1 MGIFSGVDMEQ
12 RFVPLLLV
20 VVLAFL
26 VPVLISR
33 FRRIPVVV
41 GEIMAGII
49 VGPSVLGWVNGHEP
63 TLELLAEIGFAFLM
77 FLSGLEIDF
86 SILFAAS
93 KRGRENGPSPLLL
106 AGLSFVLTLILA
118 LAIGFGLTSAGYVRD
133 PWMMTLILS
142 TTSLGIVV
150 PVLKENRMSS
160 GRFGQT
166 ILLAALLADFLT
178 MFLIT
183 VYVAARSTGLSLD
196 ILLIVLLFVPVVLF
210 YQLGVRWLR
219 IPAVRRILEELSD
232 ATAQI
237 KVRGAFAIMVGFV
250 VLAQVIGAELILGAF
265 LGGVLA
271 SLLSGSGEEN
281 LRYKLDAIGFGFFV
295 PLFFIFVGIQFDM
308 NAFVKESSAWLL
320 LPVLLVGS
328 FGIKLL
334 SSLIFRLSFSWR
346 DTFSSGLLL
355 SARLSLIIAAS
366 SIGLRLGAIS
376 ESTNAA
382 VILIAALTATIAP
395 LSFNSLQAGRK
406 EEQQRRLTL
415 IYGSN
420 DLAFQVAREL
430 QAHGGEICFVESEK
444 DSAAKINEQGFEI
457 EYNFGNLTGCIDS
470 MPPSQIDAFLALGV
484 NDASNLEACRAA
496 RARGIEHVIT
506 FVIEPLYLSEFKK
519 LGVQTLTP
527 SIHRSSLLALMAR
540 NPALFEL
547 MTSTTDDRDLR
558 ELILMNPDL
567 HGKRLSEV
575 RFPGD
580 LLVLAI
586 RRNDEVI
593 VPHGTT
599 RLAMG
604 DHLTILGDLDV
615 IQTAEEWAS
624 GW

>member
-1 MGIFSGVDMEQ
+1 MEQ
-12 RFVPLLLV
+12 NFIPLLLV

-41 GEIMAGII
+41 GEILAGII
-49 VGPSVLGWVNGHEP
+49 IGPSVLGLVNGHEP
-63 TLELLAEIGFAFLM
+63 TLDLLAELGFAFLM

-93 KRGRENGPSPLLL
+93 KQRQGNGIGPIWL
-106 AGLSFVLTLILA
+106 AGLSFALTLILS
-118 LAIGFGLTSAGYVRD
+118 LAIGFGLTLAGYVRD

-150 PVLKENRMSS
+150 PVLRENRMSS
-160 GRFGQT
+160 SRFGQT

-183 VYVAARSTGLSLD
+183 VYVAIRSTGLSLE

-210 YQLGVRWLR
+210 YQLGLRWLR
-219 IPAVRRILEELSD
+219 IPAVRRILDELSD

-250 VLAQVIGAELILGAF
+250 VMAEMIGAELILGAF

-271 SLLSGSGEEN
+271 SLLSGTGEEK
-281 LRYKLDAIGFGFFV
+281 LRHKLDAIGFGFFV
-295 PLFFIFVGIQFDM
+295 PLFFVFVGIQFDLH
-308 NAFVKESSAWLL
+308 AFIKEPNAWLL
-320 LPVLLVGS
+320 LPFLLIGA

-334 SSLIFRLSFSWR
+334 SSLVFRLSFSWR
-346 DTFSSGLLL
+346 ETLSSGMLL

-382 VILIAALTATIAP
+382 IILIAALTATIAP
-395 LSFNSLQAGRK
+395 LTFNSLQAGEE
-406 EEQQRRLTL
+406 EEQPRHVTL

-420 DLAFQVAREL
+420 DLAFQVARDL
-430 QAHGGEICFVESEK
+430 LAHGQEICFLETKS
-444 DSAAKINEQGFEI
+444 DAATKINEQGFELA
-457 EYNFGNLTGCIDS
+457 FGAGNLTGCIDS
-470 MPPSQIDAFLALGV
+470 LPPSQIEAFLALGV
-484 NDASNLEACRAA
+484 NDADNLEACRAA

-506 FVIEPLYLSEFKK
+506 FVIEPLLLAEYKT

-527 SIHRSSLLALMAR
+527 SLHRSAVLALMAR

-567 HGKRLSEV
+567 HGKRVSEV
-575 RFPGD
+575 RFPGE

-599 RLAMG
+599 RLALG

-624 GW
+624 GWS

>member
-1 MGIFSGVDMEQ
+1 MEQ
-12 RFVPLLLV
+12 SFVPLLLV

-41 GEIMAGII
+41 GEILAGVII
-49 VGPSVLGWVNGHEP
+49 GPSVLGLVNGHEP
-63 TLELLAEIGFAFLM
+63 TLDLLAEIGFAFLM

-93 KRGRENGPSPLLL
+93 KQKKEKGPSPLLL
-106 AGLSFVLTLILA
+106 AGLSFALTLILS
-118 LAIGFGLTSAGYVRD
+118 LAIGFGLTSAGFVRD

-150 PVLKENRMSS
+150 PVLKESRMSS
-160 GRFGQT
+160 SRFGQT

-183 VYVAARSTGLSLD
+183 VYVAARSTGLSLE
-196 ILLIVLLFVPVVLF
+196 ILLIFLLFVPVVLF

-219 IPAVRRILEELSD
+219 IPAVRRILDELSD

-250 VLAQVIGAELILGAF
+250 VMAEMIGAELILGAF

-271 SLLSGSGEEN
+271 SLLSGTGEEK
-281 LRYKLDAIGFGFFV
+281 LRHKLDAIGFGFFV
-295 PLFFIFVGIQFDM
+295 PLFFIFVGIQFDL
-308 NAFVKESSAWLL
+308 NAFIKEPNAWLL
-320 LPVLLVGS
+320 LPVLLVGA

-334 SSLIFRLSFSWR
+334 SSFVFRFSFSWR
-346 DTFSSGLLL
+346 QTLSSGLLL
-355 SARLSLIIAAS
+355 SSRLSLIIAAS
-366 SIGLRLGAIS
+366 AIGLRLGAIS

-382 VILIAALTATIAP
+382 IILIAALTAIIAP
-395 LSFNSLQAGRK
+395 LSFNILQAGAD
-406 EEQQRRLTL
+406 EEQHKRMTL
-415 IYGSN
+415 IYGNN
-420 DLAFQVAREL
+420 DLAFQVARDL
-430 QAHGGEICFVESEK
+430 QSHGEEVCFVETEE
-444 DSAAKINEQGFEI
+444 DAADQITEQGFEL
-457 EYNFGNLTGCIDS
+457 EYDTGNMTGCIDS
-470 MPPSQIDAFLALGV
+470 LPPSQIEAFLALSLK
-484 NDASNLEACRAA
+484 DASNLEACRAA

-506 FVIEPLYLSEFKK
+506 FVVEPLLLSEFKK

-527 SIHRSSLLALMAR
+527 SIHRSSVLALMAR

-558 ELILMNPDL
+558 EMILMNPDL
-567 HGKRLSEV
+567 HSKRLSEV

-599 RLAMG
+599 RLALG

-615 IQTAEEWAS
+615 IQVAEEWAS

>member
-1 MGIFSGVDMEQ
+1 MEQ
-12 RFVPLLLV
+12 SFVPLLLV
-20 VVLAFL
+20 VGLAFL

-41 GEIMAGII
+41 GEILAGVII
-49 VGPSVLGWVNGHEP
+49 GPSVLGLVSGHEP
-63 TLELLAEIGFAFLM
+63 TLDLLAEIGFAFLM

-93 KRGRENGPSPLLL
+93 KSKRQDGPSSLFL
-106 AGLSFVLTLILA
+106 AGISFILTLGLA
-118 LAIGFGLTSAGYVRD
+118 VAIGFGLFSAGYVRD

-150 PVLKENRMSS
+150 PVLKESRMSS

-183 VYVAARSTGLSLD
+183 VYVAMRSTGLTLD
-196 ILLIVLLFVPVVLF
+196 ILLIALLFVPVVLF

-219 IPAVRRILEELSD
+219 IPAVRRIFDELSD

-250 VLAQVIGAELILGAF
+250 VLAELLGAELILGAF

-271 SLLSGSGEEN
+271 SLLSGRGEEK
-281 LRYKLDAIGFGFFV
+281 LRHKLDAIGFGFFV
-295 PLFFIFVGIQFDM
+295 PLFFIFVGIQFDL
-308 NAFVKESSAWLL
+308 NAFLKEPSAWVL
-320 LPVLLVGS
+320 LPILLVS
-328 FGIKLL
+328 AFSIKII
-334 SSLIFRLSFSWR
+334 SSLIFRLRFSWR
-346 DTFSSGLLL
+346 ETFASGMLL

-366 SIGLRLGAIS
+366 AIGLSLGSVS

-382 VILIAALTATIAP
+382 IILVAALTATVAP
-395 LSFNSLQAGRK
+395 LLFNTLQAGT
-406 EEQQRRLTL
+406 EDDQHRRITL

-420 DLAFQVAREL
+420 DLAFQVARDL
-430 QAHGGEICFVESEK
+430 QGHGEEVCFVETEE
-444 DSAAKINEQGFEI
+444 DAAGQIRKQGFEL
-457 EYNFGNLTGCIDS
+457 EFRTDNLTGCIDS
-470 MPPSQIDAFLALGV
+470 LPSTQIEAFLALSLKDV
-484 NDASNLEACRAA
+484 NNLEACRAA

-506 FVIEPLYLSEFKK
+506 FVVEPLLLPEFNR
-519 LGVQTLTP
+519 LNVQTLTP
-527 SIHRSSLLALMAR
+527 SIHRSSVLALMAR
-540 NPALFEL
+540 NPAMFEL

-558 ELILMNPDL
+558 EMVLENPEL
-567 HGKRLSEV
+567 NGKRVNEIS
-575 RFPGD
+575 FPVD
-580 LLVLAI
+580 LRILAI

-599 RLAMG
+599 RLAVG
-604 DHLTILGDLDV
+604 DHITVLGDLDV
-615 IQTAEEWAS
+615 LQKAEDWAS

>member
-1 MGIFSGVDMEQ
+1 MEQ
-12 RFVPLLLV
+12 SFIPLLLV
-20 VVLAFL
+20 VFLAFL
-26 VPVLISR
+26 VPVTLAR
-33 FRRIPVVV
+33 FRRVPVVV
-41 GEIMAGII
+41 GEILAGIL
-49 VGPSVLGWVNGHEP
+49 VGPSVLGWVNGHESA
-63 TLELLAEIGFAFLM
+63 LELLSELGFAFLM

-93 KRGRENGPSPLLL
+93 EGKQKNGPRPLTL
-106 AGLSFVLTLILA
+106 AALSFVLTLVLA
-118 LAIGFGLTSAGYVRD
+118 LPIGFGLTATGFVRD

-160 GRFGQT
+160 SRFGQT

-183 VYVAARSTGLSLD
+183 VYVAIRSTGLSLQ

-219 IPAVRRILEELSD
+219 IPGVRGIFEELSE

-250 VLAQVIGAELILGAF
+250 VMAQIIGAELILGAF
-265 LGGVLA
+265 LGGVLT
-271 SLLSGSGEEN
+271 SLLSGTGEEN
-281 LRYKLDAIGFGFFV
+281 LRYKLDAIGFGFFI
-295 PLFFIFVGIQFDM
+295 PLFFIFVGIQFDLH
-308 NAFVKESSAWLL
+308 AFVQEPSAWLL
-320 LPVLLVGS
+320 LPILLVGA

-334 SSLIFRLSFSWR
+334 SALVFKLSFSWR
-346 DTFSSGLLL
+346 ETISSGFLL

-366 SIGLRLGAIS
+366 AIGLRLEAIS

-382 VILIAALTATIAP
+382 IILIAALTATVAP
-395 LSFNSLQAGRK
+395 LVFNSLRAEREGQL
-406 EEQQRRLTL
+406 QRTML

-420 DLAFQVAREL
+420 ELAFNVARDL
-430 QAHGGEICFVESEK
+430 QAHGEKVCFVETE
-444 DSAAKINEQGFEI
+444 DGATAKINEQGFELQYNRDNIGDCLDALPPAEI
-457 EYNFGNLTGCIDS
+457 E
-470 MPPSQIDAFLALGV
+470 AFLALGGDDEK
-484 NDASNLEACRAA
+484 NLQASRAA
-496 RARGIEHVIT
+496 RARGIEHVLS
-506 FVIEPLYLSEFKK
+506 FVSDPLSTPEFRKID
-519 LGVQTLTP
+519 VQALTP
-527 SIHRSSLLALMAR
+527 SLYRSSLLAMMAR

-547 MTSTTDDRDLR
+547 MTSTTDERDLR

-567 HGKRLSEV
+567 HGKRLSEI

-599 RLAMG
+599 RLALG
-604 DHLTILGDLDV
+604 DHLTVLGDLDV
-615 IQTAEEWAS
+615 IQQAEDWTD

>member
-1 MGIFSGVDMEQ
+1 MEQ

-118 LAIGFGLTSAGYVRD
+118 LAISFGLTSAGYVRD

-308 NAFVKESSAWLL
+308 NAFVKEPSAWLL

-382 VILIAALTATIAP
+382 IILIAALTATIAP

-470 MPPSQIDAFLALGV
+470 MPPNQIDAFLALGV

>member
-1 MGIFSGVDMEQ
+1 MEQ
-12 RFVPLLLV
+12 SFVPLLLV

-26 VPVLISR
+26 VPVLLSR

-41 GEIMAGII
+41 GEILAGII
-49 VGPSVLGWVNGHEP
+49 IGPSVLGLVHGDDP

-93 KRGRENGPSPLLL
+93 KGNRKNGSNPLLL

-118 LAIGFGLTSAGYVRD
+118 LVLGFGLTSAGYVRD

-150 PVLKENRMSS
+150 PVLKESRMAS

-219 IPAVRRILEELSD
+219 IPAVRRVLEELSD

-295 PLFFIFVGIQFDM
+295 PLFFVFVGIQFDM
-308 NAFVKESSAWLL
+308 NAFIREPNAWLL
-320 LPVLLVGS
+320 LPVLLIGS
-328 FGIKLL
+328 FAIKLL
-334 SSLIFRLSFSWR
+334 SSLVFRLSFSWR
-346 DTFSSGLLL
+346 ETLSSGLIL

-382 VILIAALTATIAP
+382 IILIAALTATIAP
-395 LSFNSLQAGRK
+395 LAFNSLHAGQD
-406 EEQQRRLTL
+406 EEQHRRLTL

-420 DLAFQVAREL
+420 DLAFQVARDL
-430 QAHGGEICFVESEK
+430 QAHGDEICFVETDKESASQIEK
-444 DSAAKINEQGFEI
+444 QGFDI
-457 EYNFGNLTGCIDS
+457 EYSIGNLTGCIDS
-470 MPPSQIDAFLALGV
+470 MPQNQIDAFLALGLK
-484 NDASNLEACRAA
+484 DTDNLQACQAA

-506 FVIEPLYLSEFKK
+506 FVIEPLLLSEFKK

-527 SIHRSSLLALMAR
+527 SIHRSSVLALMAR
-540 NPALFEL
+540 NPAIFEL

-558 ELILMNPDL
+558 EMILMNPDL
-567 HGKRLSEV
+567 HGKHLNEV
-575 RFPGD
+575 RFPGN

-615 IQTAEEWAS
+615 IQAAEEWAS

>member
-1 MGIFSGVDMEQ
+1 MEQ
-12 RFVPLLLV
+12 RFLPLLLV

-26 VPVLISR
+26 VPVLLSR

-49 VGPSVLGWVNGHEP
+49 IGPSVLGLVNGHEP
-63 TLELLAEIGFAFLM
+63 TLDLLAEIGFAFLM

-93 KRGRENGPSPLLL
+93 KGKRKNGPSSLLL
-106 AGLSFVLTLILA
+106 AGLSFILTLVLA
-118 LAIGFGLTSAGYVRD
+118 LAIGFGLSSAGYVRD

-150 PVLKENRMSS
+150 PVLKERRMSS

-183 VYVAARSTGLSLD
+183 VYVAVRSTGLTLE
-196 ILLIVLLFVPVVLF
+196 ILLIVLLFVPVVLL

-219 IPAVRRILEELSD
+219 IPAVRRIFDELSD

-250 VLAQVIGAELILGAF
+250 VLAEMLGAELILGAF

-271 SLLSGSGEEN
+271 SLLSGKGEEK
-281 LRYKLDAIGFGFFV
+281 LRHKLDAIGFGFFV
-295 PLFFIFVGIQFDM
+295 PLFFIFVGIQFDL
-308 NAFVKESSAWLL
+308 NAFLEEPSAWLL
-320 LPVLLVGS
+320 LPILLVS
-328 FGIKLL
+328 AFSIKLI
-334 SSLIFRLSFSWR
+334 SSLIFRLRFSWR
-346 DTFSSGLLL
+346 ETLASGMLL

-366 SIGLRLGAIS
+366 AIGLSLGAIS

-382 VILIAALTATIAP
+382 IILVAALTATVAP
-395 LSFNSLQAGRK
+395 LSFNSLQATV
-406 EEQQRRLTL
+406 EEQRKRITL
-415 IYGSN
+415 IYGNN
-420 DLAFQVAREL
+420 DLAFQVARDL
-430 QAHGGEICFVESEK
+430 QAHGEEICFVETEV
-444 DSAAKINEQGFEI
+444 DSAAKINEQGFDL
-457 EYNFGNLTGCIDS
+457 EYGAENLTGCIDS
-470 MPPSQIDAFLALGV
+470 LPPTQIEAFLALGLKDI
-484 NDASNLEACRAA
+484 NNLEACRSA

-506 FVIEPLYLSEFKK
+506 LVVDPLLLPEFKK

-558 ELILMNPDL
+558 EMILMNPDL
-567 HGKRLSEV
+567 HGKRVSEV

-586 RRNDEVI
+586 RRNDEVL

-615 IQTAEEWAS
+615 IQEAEEWAS

>member
-1 MGIFSGVDMEQ
+1 MEQ
-12 RFVPLLLV
+12 RFLPLMLV

-26 VPVLISR
+26 VPVLLSR
-33 FRRIPVVV
+33 FRRVPVVV
-41 GEIMAGII
+41 GEILAGII
-49 VGPSVLGWVNGHEP
+49 IGPSVLGLVTGHEP
-63 TLELLAEIGFAFLM
+63 TLEFLAEIGFAFLM

-93 KRGRENGPSPLLL
+93 RRVGKNGPSSLLL
-106 AGLSFVLTLILA
+106 AGLSFMLTLVLA
-118 LAIGFGLTSAGYVRD
+118 LAIGFGLSSVGYVRD

-150 PVLKENRMSS
+150 PVLKESRLSS

-183 VYVAARSTGLSLD
+183 VYVAVRSTGLTLE
-196 ILLIVLLFVPVVLF
+196 ILLIVLLFVPVVLL

-219 IPAVRRILEELSD
+219 IPAVRRVFDELSD

-250 VLAQVIGAELILGAF
+250 VLAELLGAELILGAF

-271 SLLSGSGEEN
+271 SLLSGKGEEK
-281 LRYKLDAIGFGFFV
+281 LRHKLDAIGFGFFV
-295 PLFFIFVGIQFDM
+295 PLFFIFVGIQFDLS
-308 NAFVKESSAWLL
+308 AFLAEQNVWLL
-320 LPVLLVGS
+320 LPILLVGAFS
-328 FGIKLL
+328 IKII
-334 SSLIFRLSFSWR
+334 SSLVFRFAFSWR
-346 DTFSSGLLL
+346 ETLASGLLL

-366 SIGLRLGAIS
+366 AIGMSLGAIS

-382 VILIAALTATIAP
+382 IILVAALTATVAP
-395 LSFNSLQAGRK
+395 LAFNSLQAGA
-406 EEQQRRLTL
+406 EEQHKHITL
-415 IYGSN
+415 IYGNN
-420 DLAFQVAREL
+420 DLAFQVARDL
-430 QAHGGEICFVESEK
+430 KAHGEDICFVEAEVEP
-444 DSAAKINEQGFEI
+444 ATAINKQGFDL
-457 EYNFGNLTGCIDS
+457 EYSVGNLTGCIDS
-470 MPPSQIDAFLALGV
+470 FPPVQIEAFLALDIKDY
-484 NDASNLEACRAA
+484 NNLEACRVA

-506 FVIEPLYLSEFKK
+506 LVVEPLLLSDFKK

-527 SIHRSSLLALMAR
+527 TIHRSSVLALMAR

-547 MTSTTDDRDLR
+547 MTSTTDGRDLR

-567 HGKRLSEV
+567 NGKRLSEV
-575 RFPGD
+575 RFPGE
-580 LLVLAI
+580 LRVLAI

-599 RLAMG
+599 RLALG

-615 IQTAEEWAS
+615 IQEVENLAS

>member
-1 MGIFSGVDMEQ
+1 MEQ
-12 RFVPLLLV
+12 SFIPLLLV

-26 VPVLISR
+26 VPVLIAR

-41 GEIMAGII
+41 GEILAGII
-49 VGPSVLGWVNGHEP
+49 VGPSVLGLVHGEEP
-63 TLELLAEIGFAFLM
+63 ILELLAEIGFAFLM

-93 KRGRENGPSPLLL
+93 KRKKSNGPSSLLL
-106 AGLSFVLTLILA
+106 AGLSFVLTLILS
-118 LAIGFGLTSAGYVRD
+118 LAIGFGLTSAGFVRD

-150 PVLKENRMSS
+150 PVLKERRMSS
-160 GRFGQT
+160 GRFGQS

-183 VYVAARSTGLSLD
+183 VYVAARSTGLSLE
-196 ILLIVLLFVPVVLF
+196 ILLIFLLFVPVVLL

-250 VLAQVIGAELILGAF
+250 VMAEMIGAELILGAF

-271 SLLSGSGEEN
+271 SLLSGSGEEK
-281 LRYKLDAIGFGFFV
+281 LRHKLDAIGFGFFV
-295 PLFFIFVGIQFDM
+295 PLFFVFVGIQFDLS
-308 NAFVKESSAWLL
+308 AFIEEPNAWLL
-320 LPVLLVGS
+320 LPILLFGA

-334 SSLIFRLSFSWR
+334 SSLVFRLTFTWR
-346 DTFSSGLLL
+346 ETLASGMLL

-366 SIGLRLGAIS
+366 SIGLGMGVIS
-376 ESTNAA
+376 EATNAA
-382 VILIAALTATIAP
+382 IILIAALTAMIAP
-395 LSFNSLQAGRK
+395 LSFNSLISDGEDQH
-406 EEQQRRLTL
+406 RRVTL

-420 DLAFQVAREL
+420 DLAFQVARDL
-430 QAHGGEICFVESEK
+430 QAHGEEICFIETDEAAAEK
-444 DSAAKINEQGFEI
+444 IDEQGFEL
-457 EYNFGNLTGCIDS
+457 EYSLSNLRGCIDS
-470 MPPSQIDAFLALGV
+470 MPANQIEAFLALDV
-484 NDASNLEACRAA
+484 KDTKNLEACRAA
-496 RARGIEHVIT
+496 RARGIEHIIT
-506 FVIEPLYLSEFKK
+506 FVMEPLLLPEFKN

-527 SIHRSSLLALMAR
+527 SIHRSSVLALMAR
-540 NPALFEL
+540 NPAIFEL

-558 ELILMNPDL
+558 EMIVMNPDL
-567 HGKRLSEV
+567 HGKRLNEV
-575 RFPGD
+575 RFPGE

-599 RLAMG
+599 RLSMG
-604 DHLTILGDLDV
+604 DHLTLLGDLDAM
-615 IQTAEEWAS
+615 QTAEEWAS

>member
-1 MGIFSGVDMEQ
+1 MEQ
-12 RFVPLLLV
+12 SFIPLLLV
-20 VVLAFL
+20 VLLAFL
-26 VPVLISR
+26 VPVLLAR
-33 FRRIPVVV
+33 FRRVPVVV
-41 GEIMAGII
+41 GEILSGII
-49 VGPSVLGWVNGHEP
+49 VGPSVLGLVNGHEP
-63 TLELLAEIGFAFLM
+63 ALELLAEIGFAFLM

-93 KRGRENGPSPLLL
+93 DEERENGPRPLTL
-106 AGLSFVLTLILA
+106 AGLSFVLTLVLA
-118 LAIGFGLTSAGYVRD
+118 LPVGFGLSAAGFVRD

-160 GRFGQT
+160 SRFGQT

-178 MFLIT
+178 MFLVT
-183 VYVAARSTGLSLD
+183 VYVAIRSTGLSFE

-219 IPAVRRILEELSD
+219 IPAVRRILDELSD

-250 VLAQVIGAELILGAF
+250 VMAQIIGAELILGAF

-271 SLLSGSGEEN
+271 SLLSGAGEEN

-295 PLFFIFVGIQFDM
+295 PLFFIFVGIQFDLS
-308 NAFVKESSAWLL
+308 AFVGEPSAWLL
-320 LPVLLVGS
+320 LPILLAGA

-334 SSLIFRLSFSWR
+334 SALVFRLSFSWR
-346 DTFSSGLLL
+346 ETISSGFLL

-366 SIGLRLGAIS
+366 AIGLRLEAIS

-382 VILIAALTATIAP
+382 IILVAALTATVAP
-395 LSFNSLQAGRK
+395 LVFNSMRGENEGKLKR
-406 EEQQRRLTL
+406 TML

-420 DLAFQVAREL
+420 ELAFNVAREL
-430 QAHGGEICFVESEK
+430 QAHGEKVCFVET
-444 DSAAKINEQGFEI
+444 DASASAKINEQGFEL
-457 EYNFGNLTGCIDS
+457 EYGEGNLTGCFDAL
-470 MPPSQIDAFLALGV
+470 PPGQVEAFLALGHEDEK
-484 NDASNLEACRAA
+484 NLQASRTA
-496 RARGIEHVIT
+496 RARGVEHVLT
-506 FVIEPLYLSEFKK
+506 FVSNPMLMQEFRKMN
-519 LGVQTLTP
+519 VQTLTP
-527 SIHRSSLLALMAR
+527 SLYRSSLLAMMAR
-540 NPALFEL
+540 NPALFDL
-547 MTSTTDDRDLR
+547 LTSTTDDRDLR

-567 HGKRLSEV
+567 HGKRLNEI

-586 RRNDEVI
+586 RRNDEVT

-599 RLAMG
+599 RLALG
-604 DHLTILGDLDV
+604 DHLTVLGDLDV
-615 IQTAEEWAS
+615 IQKAEDWTS

>member
-1 MGIFSGVDMEQ
+1 MEQ

-41 GEIMAGII
+41 GEILAGII

-118 LAIGFGLTSAGYVRD
+118 LAISFGLTSAGYVRD

-308 NAFVKESSAWLL
+308 NAFVKEPSAWLL

-382 VILIAALTATIAP
+382 IILIAALTATIAP

-470 MPPSQIDAFLALGV
+470 MPPNQIDAFLALGV

>member
-1 MGIFSGVDMEQ
+1 M
-12 RFVPLLLV
+12 
-20 VVLAFL
+20 
-26 VPVLISR
+26 
-33 FRRIPVVV
+33 
-41 GEIMAGII
+41 
-49 VGPSVLGWVNGHEP
+49 
-63 TLELLAEIGFAFLM
+63 LAEIGFAFLM

-93 KRGRENGPSPLLL
+93 KGKRKDGPSALLL
-106 AGLSFVLTLILA
+106 ASLSFALTLGLA
-118 LAIGFGLTSAGYVRD
+118 LGVGFGLFSAGYVRD

-150 PVLKENRMSS
+150 PVLKESRMSS

-183 VYVAARSTGLSLD
+183 VYVAVRSTGLTLE
-196 ILLIVLLFVPVVLF
+196 ILLIALLFVPVVLL
-210 YQLGVRWLR
+210 YQLGARWLR
-219 IPAVRRILEELSD
+219 VPAVRRIFEELSD

-250 VLAQVIGAELILGAF
+250 VLAELLGAELILGAF

-271 SLLSGSGEEN
+271 SLLSGTGEEK
-281 LRYKLDAIGFGFFV
+281 LRHKLDAIGFGFFV
-295 PLFFIFVGIQFDM
+295 PLFFIFVGIQFDL
-308 NAFVKESSAWLL
+308 NAFLKEPSAWVL
-320 LPVLLVGS
+320 LPILLVS
-328 FGIKLL
+328 AFSIKLI
-334 SSLIFRLSFSWR
+334 SSLVFRLRFSWR
-346 DTFSSGLLL
+346 ETFASGMLL

-366 SIGLRLGAIS
+366 AIGLSSGSVS

-382 VILIAALTATIAP
+382 IILVAALTATVAP
-395 LSFNSLQAGRK
+395 LTFNSLQMPVAEGRK
-406 EEQQRRLTL
+406 QISL
-415 IYGSN
+415 IYGNN
-420 DLAFQVAREL
+420 DLAFQVARDL
-430 QAHGGEICFVESEK
+430 QAHGEDVCFVETEGA
-444 DSAAKINEQGFEI
+444 SAAEITDQGFNLEHGA
-457 EYNFGNLTGCIDS
+457 ENLTGCIDS
-470 MPPSQIDAFLALGV
+470 FPPTQIEAFLALGLK
-484 NDASNLEACRAA
+484 DSSNLDACRAA

-506 FVIEPLYLSEFKK
+506 LVVDPLLLPEFKK

-547 MTSTTDDRDLR
+547 LTSTTDDRDLR
-558 ELILMNPDL
+558 EMILMNPEL
-567 HGKRLSEV
+567 NGKRVDEV

-599 RLAMG
+599 RLAIG

-615 IQTAEEWAS
+615 IEEAEKWAS

>member
-1 MGIFSGVDMEQ
+1 MEYD
-12 RFVPLLLV
+12 FVPLLLV

-41 GEIMAGII
+41 GEILAGII
-49 VGPSVLGWVNGHEP
+49 VGPSILGLVHGDEP
-63 TLELLAEIGFAFLM
+63 TLELLSEIGFAFLM

-93 KRGRENGPSPLLL
+93 RGKQSNGPSALIL
-106 AGLSFVLTLILA
+106 AGLSFALTLILS
-118 LAIGFGLTSAGYVRD
+118 LGMGFGLAAAGYVRD

-150 PVLKENRMSS
+150 PVLKESRMSS
-160 GRFGQT
+160 GRFGQA

-183 VYVAARSTGLSLD
+183 VYVAARSTGLSLE
-196 ILLIVLLFVPVVLF
+196 ILLIFLLFIPVVLF

-219 IPAVRRILEELSD
+219 IPAVRRILDELSD

-250 VLAQVIGAELILGAF
+250 VMAEMIGAELILGAF

-271 SLLSGSGEEN
+271 SLLSGTGEEK
-281 LRYKLDAIGFGFFV
+281 LRHKLDAIGFGFFI
-295 PLFFIFVGIQFDM
+295 PLFFVVVGVQFDLK
-308 NAFVKESSAWLL
+308 AFIGEPSAWILI
-320 LPVLLVGS
+320 PILLVGA
-328 FGIKLL
+328 FAIKLL
-334 SSLIFRLSFSWR
+334 STLVFRLSFSWR
-346 DTFSSGLLL
+346 ETLSSGLLL

-366 SIGLRLGAIS
+366 SIGLRIGAIS
-376 ESTNAA
+376 ESTNAGI
-382 VILIAALTATIAP
+382 ILIAALTATIAP
-395 LSFNSLQAGRK
+395 LSFNALTAEGEDQPRH
-406 EEQQRRLTL
+406 LTL

-420 DLAFQVAREL
+420 DLAFQVARDL
-430 QAHGGEICFVESEK
+430 QAHGDEICFVETDDE
-444 DSAAKINEQGFEI
+444 AAEQISEQGFEL
-457 EYNFGNLTGCIDS
+457 EYSISNLTGCIDS
-470 MPPSQIDAFLALGV
+470 LPPNQIDAFLALDV
-484 NDASNLEACRAA
+484 NDKMNLAACQVA
-496 RARGIEHVIT
+496 RARGMEHVIT
-506 FVIEPLYLSEFKK
+506 FVVEPIFLPEFKK

-527 SIHRSSLLALMAR
+527 SVYRSSLLALMAR
-540 NPALFEL
+540 NPAIFEL
-547 MTSTTDDRDLR
+547 MTSTADDRDLR
-558 ELILMNPDL
+558 ELILLNPNL
-567 HGKRLSEV
+567 HGKRLNEV

-599 RLAMG
+599 RLAVG

-615 IQTAEEWAS
+615 IQTAEDWAGS
-624 GW
+624 

>member
-1 MGIFSGVDMEQ
+1 MESS
-12 RFVPLLLV
+12 FIPLLLV

-26 VPVLISR
+26 VPVLIAR

-41 GEIMAGII
+41 GEILAGII
-49 VGPSVLGWVNGHEP
+49 IGPSFLGLVHGDEP

-93 KRGRENGPSPLLL
+93 KRNRTNGPSPLLL
-106 AGLSFVLTLILA
+106 AGLSFVLTLILS
-118 LAIGFGLTSAGYVRD
+118 LTIGFGLTLAGYVRD

-150 PVLKENRMSS
+150 PVLKESRLSS

-166 ILLAALLADFLT
+166 ILLAALLSDFLT
-178 MFLIT
+178 MFLVT
-183 VYVAARSTGLSLD
+183 VYVAIRSTGMSLE
-196 ILLIVLLFVPVVLF
+196 ILLIILLFIPVVLF

-219 IPAVRRILEELSD
+219 VPAVKRILDELSD

-271 SLLSGSGEEN
+271 SLLSGAGEEK
-281 LRYKLDAIGFGFFV
+281 LRHKLDAIGFGFFV
-295 PLFFIFVGIQFDM
+295 PLFFVFVGIQFDL
-308 NAFVKESSAWLL
+308 NAFIREPSAWLL
-320 LPVLLVGS
+320 LPFLLIGA

-334 SSLIFRLSFSWR
+334 SSLVFRLSFTWR
-346 DTFSSGLLL
+346 ETLASGLLL

-376 ESTNAA
+376 ESTNASI
-382 VILIAALTATIAP
+382 ILIAALTATIAP
-395 LSFNSLQAGRK
+395 LSFNTLLAGG
-406 EEQQRRLTL
+406 EAEQNKRITL

-420 DLAFQVAREL
+420 DLAFQVARDLKE
-430 QAHGGEICFVESEK
+430 HGEQVCFVETETE
-444 DSAAKINEQGFEI
+444 AADQIEQQGFEV
-457 EYNFGNLTGCIDS
+457 EVNPGNLTGCIDAL
-470 MPPSQIDAFLALGV
+470 PPTQIEAFLALGV
-484 NDASNLEACRAA
+484 NDANNLEACRTA

-506 FVIEPLYLSEFKK
+506 YVVEPILLAEFKK

-527 SIHRSSLLALMAR
+527 SIHRGSMLALMAR
-540 NPALFEL
+540 NPAIFEL
-547 MTSTTDDRDLR
+547 LTSTTDERDLR
-558 ELILMNPDL
+558 EMVLMNPDL
-567 HGKRLSEV
+567 HGKRLNEV

-615 IQTAEEWAS
+615 IQAAEDWTS

>member
-1 MGIFSGVDMEQ
+1 MEPS
-12 RFVPLLLV
+12 FVPLLLV

-33 FRRIPVVV
+33 FRRVPVVV
-41 GEIMAGII
+41 GEILAGII
-49 VGPSVLGWVNGHEP
+49 VGPSVLGLVHGEEP
-63 TLELLAEIGFAFLM
+63 TLGLLSEIGFAFLM

-93 KRGRENGPSPLLL
+93 QRKQANGPSALVL
-106 AGLSFVLTLILA
+106 AGLSFVLTLILS
-118 LAIGFGLTSAGYVRD
+118 LGMGFGLSTAGFVRD

-160 GRFGQT
+160 GRFGQA

-183 VYVAARSTGLSLD
+183 VYVAVRSSGMSLE

-219 IPAVRRILEELSD
+219 IPAVRRILDELSD

-250 VLAQVIGAELILGAF
+250 VMAEMIGAELILGAF

-271 SLLSGSGEEN
+271 SLLSGAGEEK
-281 LRYKLDAIGFGFFV
+281 LRHKLDAIGFGFFI
-295 PLFFIFVGIQFDM
+295 PLFFIVVGVRFDL
-308 NAFVKESSAWLL
+308 NAFFEEPSAWILI
-320 LPVLLVGS
+320 PILLVGA
-328 FGIKLL
+328 FAIKLL
-334 SSLIFRLSFSWR
+334 ATLVFRLSFSWR
-346 DTFSSGLLL
+346 KTLSSGLLL

-366 SIGLRLGAIS
+366 SIGLQMGAIS

-382 VILIAALTATIAP
+382 IILIAALTATIAP
-395 LSFNSLQAGRK
+395 LSFNALNADGK
-406 EEQQRRLTL
+406 EQPRRLTL
-415 IYGSN
+415 IYGRN
-420 DLAFQVAREL
+420 DLAFQVARDL
-430 QAHGGEICFVESEK
+430 QAHGDEICFVETDDEAAEK
-444 DSAAKINEQGFEI
+444 IAEQGFEL
-457 EYNFGNLTGCIDS
+457 EYGISNLTGCIDS
-470 MPPSQIDAFLALGV
+470 LPPNQVDAFMALEV
-484 NDASNLEACRAA
+484 NDKKNLEACQAA

-506 FVIEPLYLSEFKK
+506 FVVEPIFLPEFKK

-540 NPALFEL
+540 NPAIFEL

-558 ELILMNPDL
+558 EMILMNPDL
-567 HGKRLSEV
+567 HGKRLNEV

-615 IQTAEEWAS
+615 IQTAEDWAS
-624 GW
+624 GWS

>member
-1 MGIFSGVDMEQ
+1 MEQ
-12 RFVPLLLV
+12 SFIPLLLV
-20 VVLAFL
+20 VGLAFL
-26 VPVLISR
+26 VPVLLAR

-41 GEIMAGII
+41 GEILAGII
-49 VGPSVLGWVNGHEP
+49 IGPSVLNLANGHEP

-93 KRGRENGPSPLLL
+93 KSKRENGPSALLL
-106 AGLSFVLTLILA
+106 ASLSFALTLVLA
-118 LAIGFGLTSAGYVRD
+118 LGIGFGLFSAGYVRD

-150 PVLKENRMSS
+150 PVLKESRLSS

-183 VYVAARSTGLSLD
+183 VYVAVRSTGLTLE
-196 ILLIVLLFVPVVLF
+196 ILLIFLLFVPVVLL
-210 YQLGVRWLR
+210 YQLGLRWLR
-219 IPAVRRILEELSD
+219 IPAVRRIFEELSD

-250 VLAQVIGAELILGAF
+250 VLAELLGAELILGAF

-271 SLLSGSGEEN
+271 SLLSGSGEEK
-281 LRYKLDAIGFGFFV
+281 LRHKLDAIGFGFFV
-295 PLFFIFVGIQFDM
+295 PLFFIFVGIQFDL
-308 NAFVKESSAWLL
+308 NAFLEEPNAWIL
-320 LPVLLVGS
+320 LPILLVGAFS
-328 FGIKLL
+328 IKII
-334 SSLIFRLSFSWR
+334 SSLIFRFRFSWR
-346 DTFSSGLLL
+346 ETIASGMLL

-366 SIGLRLGAIS
+366 AIGLSLGSVS

-382 VILIAALTATIAP
+382 IILVAALTATVAP
-395 LSFNSLQAGRK
+395 LTFNSLHLPVAERRK
-406 EEQQRRLTL
+406 QISL
-415 IYGSN
+415 IYGNN
-420 DLAFQVAREL
+420 DLAFQVARDL
-430 QAHGGEICFVESEK
+430 QAHGEDVCFVETED
-444 DSAAKINEQGFEI
+444 DSAAEITGQGFNLE
-457 EYNFGNLTGCIDS
+457 FGAENLTGCIDS
-470 MPPSQIDAFLALGV
+470 FPPSQIEAFLALELK
-484 NDASNLEACRAA
+484 DANNLKACRAA

-506 FVIEPLYLSEFKK
+506 LVVDPLLLPEFKR

-527 SIHRSSLLALMAR
+527 SIHRSSVLALMAR

-547 MTSTTDDRDLR
+547 LTSTTDDRDLR
-558 ELILMNPDL
+558 EMVLENPEL
-567 HGKRLSEV
+567 NGKRVNEV
-575 RFPGD
+575 SFPSD
-580 LLVLAI
+580 LRILAI

-615 IQTAEEWAS
+615 IEEAEIWAS

>member
-1 MGIFSGVDMEQ
+1 MEQ
-12 RFVPLLLV
+12 SFIPLLLV

-26 VPVLISR
+26 VPVLIAR

-41 GEIMAGII
+41 GEILAGII
-49 VGPSVLGWVNGHEP
+49 VGPSLLGLVHGDEP
-63 TLELLAEIGFAFLM
+63 ALELLAEIGFAFLM

-93 KRGRENGPSPLLL
+93 KRKRTNGPSSLLL
-106 AGLSFVLTLILA
+106 AVLSFVLTLILS
-118 LAIGFGLTSAGYVRD
+118 LAIGFGLTAAGYVRD

-150 PVLKENRMSS
+150 PVLKEGRMSS

-183 VYVAARSTGLSLD
+183 VYVAARSTGLSLE
-196 ILLIVLLFVPVVLF
+196 ILLIFLLFVPVVLL
-210 YQLGVRWLR
+210 YQLGLRWLR

-232 ATAQI
+232 ATSQI
-237 KVRGAFAIMVGFV
+237 KVRGAFAIMVSFV
-250 VLAQVIGAELILGAF
+250 VMAEVIGAELILGAF

-271 SLLSGSGEEN
+271 SLLSGAGEEK
-281 LRYKLDAIGFGFFV
+281 LRHKLDAIGFGFFV
-295 PLFFIFVGIQFDM
+295 PLFFVFVGIQFDL
-308 NAFVKESSAWLL
+308 NAFIEEPNAWLL
-320 LPVLLVGS
+320 LPLMLVGA

-334 SSLIFRLSFSWR
+334 SSLIFRLVFSWR
-346 DTFSSGLLL
+346 ETLASGMLL

-366 SIGLRLGAIS
+366 SIGLQMGAIS

-382 VILIAALTATIAP
+382 IILIAALTATIAP
-395 LSFNSLQAGRK
+395 LSFNSLHTEG
-406 EEQQRRLTL
+406 EEQHRRITL

-420 DLAFQVAREL
+420 DLAFQVARDL
-430 QAHGGEICFVESEK
+430 QAHGEEICFIETDEE
-444 DSAAKINEQGFEI
+444 AAEQINEQGFEL
-457 EYNFGNLTGCIDS
+457 EYSISNLRGCIDS
-470 MPPSQIDAFLALGV
+470 MPANQIEAFMALEV
-484 NDASNLEACRAA
+484 KDTKNLEACRAA

-506 FVIEPLYLSEFKK
+506 FVMEPLLLPEFKK

-527 SIHRSSLLALMAR
+527 SIHRSSVLALMAR
-540 NPALFEL
+540 NPAIFEL

-558 ELILMNPDL
+558 EMIVMNPDL
-567 HGKRLSEV
+567 HGKRLNEI

-599 RLAMG
+599 RLSMG

-615 IQTAEEWAS
+615 MQTAEDWAS

>member
-1 MGIFSGVDMEQ
+1 MEEQ
-12 RFVPLLLV
+12 SFIPLLLV

-41 GEIMAGII
+41 GEILAGII
-49 VGPSVLGWVNGHEP
+49 IGPSLLGLVHGDEP
-63 TLELLAEIGFAFLM
+63 ILELLAEIGFAFLM

-93 KRGRENGPSPLLL
+93 KRKQSNGPSSLML
-106 AGLSFVLTLILA
+106 AGLSFVATLILS
-118 LAIGFGLTSAGYVRD
+118 LGMGFGLTAAGYVRD

-160 GRFGQT
+160 GRFGQA

-183 VYVAARSTGLSLD
+183 VYVAARSTGLSLE
-196 ILLIVLLFVPVVLF
+196 ILLIFLLFVPVVLF

-219 IPAVRRILEELSD
+219 IPAVRRIFDELSD

-237 KVRGAFAIMVGFV
+237 KVRGAFAIMIGFV
-250 VLAQVIGAELILGAF
+250 VMAEMIGAELILGAF

-271 SLLSGSGEEN
+271 SLLSGSGEEK
-281 LRYKLDAIGFGFFV
+281 LRHKLDAIGFGFFV
-295 PLFFIFVGIQFDM
+295 PLFFVVVGIQFDL
-308 NAFVKESSAWLL
+308 NAFVKEPSAWILV
-320 LPVLLVGS
+320 PVLLIGA
-328 FGIKLL
+328 FAIKLL
-334 SSLIFRLSFSWR
+334 SSLVFRWSFSWR
-346 DTFSSGLLL
+346 ETLSSGFLL

-366 SIGLRLGAIS
+366 SIGLRMGAIS

-382 VILIAALTATIAP
+382 IILIAALTATIAP
-395 LSFNSLQAGRK
+395 LTFNSLNADG
-406 EEQQRRLTL
+406 EEKHKRVTL

-420 DLAFQVAREL
+420 DLAFQVARDL
-430 QAHGGEICFVESEK
+430 QGHGEEVCFVETDEE
-444 DSAAKINEQGFEI
+444 AAIQINDQGFEL
-457 EYNFGNLTGCIDS
+457 ENSSDYLAGCIDS
-470 MPPSQIDAFLALGV
+470 LPPSQIEAFIALDVKDAK
-484 NDASNLEACRAA
+484 NLEACRAA
-496 RARGIEHVIT
+496 RGRGIEHVIT
-506 FVIEPLYLSEFKK
+506 FVVEPLLLSEFNKI
-519 LGVQTLTP
+519 GVQTLTP
-527 SIHRSSLLALMAR
+527 SIHRGSLLALMAR
-540 NPALFEL
+540 NPAIFEL

-558 ELILMNPDL
+558 EIILMNPDL
-567 HGKRLSEV
+567 HNKRLNSV
-575 RFPGD
+575 SFPGD

-599 RLAMG
+599 RLALG

-615 IQTAEEWAS
+615 LYAAEEWAS

>member
-1 MGIFSGVDMEQ
+1 MLHSYAMDQ
-12 RFVPLLLV
+12 RFLPLMLV
-20 VVLAFL
+20 VMLAFF
-26 VPVLISR
+26 VPVLLSR

-49 VGPSVLGWVNGHEP
+49 IGPSVLGLVNGHEP
-63 TLELLAEIGFAFLM
+63 TLDLLAEIGFAFLM

-93 KRGRENGPSPLLL
+93 KSERRNGPSSLLL
-106 AGLSFVLTLILA
+106 AIISFVLTLILA
-118 LAIGFGLTSAGYVRD
+118 LGVGFGLSSAGYVRD

-150 PVLKENRMSS
+150 PVLKERRLSS

-183 VYVAARSTGLSLD
+183 VYVAVRSTGRTLE

-219 IPAVRRILEELSD
+219 IPAVRRIFDELSD

-250 VLAQVIGAELILGAF
+250 VLAEMLGAELILGAF

-271 SLLSGSGEEN
+271 SLLSGSGEEK
-281 LRYKLDAIGFGFFV
+281 LRHKLDAIGFGFFV
-295 PLFFIFVGIQFDM
+295 PLFFVFVGIQFDL
-308 NAFVKESSAWLL
+308 NAFLEEPNAWLL
-320 LPVLLVGS
+320 LPILLVSS
-328 FGIKLL
+328 FALKLI
-334 SSLIFRLSFSWR
+334 SSLVFRLSFTWR
-346 DTFSSGLLL
+346 ETLATGMLL

-366 SIGLRLGAIS
+366 AIGLGLGAIS
-376 ESTNAA
+376 EATNAA
-382 VILIAALTATIAP
+382 IILVAALTATIAP
-395 LSFNSLQAGRK
+395 LSFNSLQATAEDQHKRIK
-406 EEQQRRLTL
+406 L
-415 IYGSN
+415 IYGST
-420 DLAFQVAREL
+420 DMAFQVARDL
-430 QAHGGEICFVESEK
+430 QAHGEDVCFVVAE
-444 DSAAKINEQGFEI
+444 DGSATEITEQGFSL
-457 EYNFGNLTGCIDS
+457 EYNLGDLSGCIDVFA
-470 MPPSQIDAFLALGV
+470 PTQIEAFLAMDL
-484 NDASNLEACRAA
+484 NDANNLKACRIA

-506 FVIEPLYLSEFKK
+506 YVVEPLLLSEFKK
-519 LGVQTLTP
+519 LGVQTVTP
-527 SIHRSSLLALMAR
+527 TIHRSSLLALMAR

-547 MTSTTDDRDLR
+547 MTSTTDERDLR

-567 HGKRLSEV
+567 NGKRLSDV

-599 RLAMG
+599 RLALG

-615 IQTAEEWAS
+615 IQEAEEWAS

>member
-1 MGIFSGVDMEQ
+1 
-12 RFVPLLLV
+12 
-20 VVLAFL
+20 
-26 VPVLISR
+26 
-33 FRRIPVVV
+33 
-41 GEIMAGII
+41 
-49 VGPSVLGWVNGHEP
+49 
-63 TLELLAEIGFAFLM
+63 
-77 FLSGLEIDF
+77 
-86 SILFAAS
+86 
-93 KRGRENGPSPLLL
+93 
-106 AGLSFVLTLILA
+106 LTLILS
-118 LAIGFGLTSAGYVRD
+118 LGMGFGLASAGYVRD

-150 PVLKENRMSS
+150 PVLKESRMSS
-160 GRFGQT
+160 GRFGQA

-183 VYVAARSTGLSLD
+183 VYVAARSTGLSLE
-196 ILLIVLLFVPVVLF
+196 ILLIFLLFVPVVLF

-219 IPAVRRILEELSD
+219 VPAVRRIFDELSD

-250 VLAQVIGAELILGAF
+250 VMAEMIGAELILGAF

-271 SLLSGSGEEN
+271 SLLSGSGEEK
-281 LRYKLDAIGFGFFV
+281 LRHKLDAIGFGFFV
-295 PLFFIFVGIQFDM
+295 PLFFIVVGVRFDL
-308 NAFVKESSAWLL
+308 NAFIEEPSAWILI
-320 LPVLLVGS
+320 PILLVGA
-328 FGIKLL
+328 FAIKLL
-334 SSLIFRLSFSWR
+334 STMVFRLSFSWR
-346 DTFSSGLLL
+346 ETLSSGMLL

-366 SIGLRLGAIS
+366 SIGLGMGAIS

-382 VILIAALTATIAP
+382 IILIAALTATIAP
-395 LSFNSLQAGRK
+395 LTFNALTANNQG
-406 EEQQRRLTL
+406 QPRRLTL

-420 DLAFQVAREL
+420 DLAFQVARDL
-430 QAHGGEICFVESEK
+430 QAHGDEICFVETDEE
-444 DSAAKINEQGFEI
+444 AAEQITEQGFEL
-457 EYNFGNLTGCIDS
+457 EYSVSNLTGCIDS
-470 MPPSQIDAFLALGV
+470 LPPNQIDAFIALEV
-484 NDASNLEACRAA
+484 NDKKNLEACRAA
-496 RARGIEHVIT
+496 RTRGIEHVIT
-506 FVIEPLYLSEFKK
+506 FVVEPIFLPDFKR

-540 NPALFEL
+540 NPAIFEL

-558 ELILMNPDL
+558 ELIVMNPDL
-567 HGKRLSEV
+567 HGKRLNEV

-615 IQTAEEWAS
+615 IQAAENWAS
-624 GW
+624 GWS

>member
-1 MGIFSGVDMEQ
+1 MEQ
-12 RFVPLLLV
+12 SFIPLLLV

-26 VPVLISR
+26 VPVLLAR

-41 GEIMAGII
+41 GEILAGII
-49 VGPSVLGWVNGHEP
+49 IGPSVLDLVHGHEP

-93 KRGRENGPSPLLL
+93 KSKRQDGPSSLFL
-106 AGLSFVLTLILA
+106 AGFSFVLTLALA
-118 LAIGFGLTSAGYVRD
+118 LAIGFGLFSAGYIRD

-183 VYVAARSTGLSLD
+183 VYVAVRSTGLTLE

-219 IPAVRRILEELSD
+219 IPAVRRVFDELSD

-250 VLAQVIGAELILGAF
+250 VLAELLGAELILGAF

-271 SLLSGSGEEN
+271 SLLSGTGEEK
-281 LRYKLDAIGFGFFV
+281 LRHKLDAIGFGFFV
-295 PLFFIFVGIQFDM
+295 PLFFIFVGIQFDL
-308 NAFVKESSAWLL
+308 NAFLKEPSAWVL
-320 LPVLLVGS
+320 LPILLVS
-328 FGIKLL
+328 AFSIKIL
-334 SSLIFRLSFSWR
+334 SSLIFRLRYSWR
-346 DTFSSGLLL
+346 ETFASGMLL

-366 SIGLRLGAIS
+366 AIGLSLGSVS

-382 VILIAALTATIAP
+382 IILVAALTATVAP
-395 LSFNSLQAGRK
+395 LTFNSMQTGAGDHRK
-406 EEQQRRLTL
+406 RISL
-415 IYGSN
+415 IYGNN
-420 DLAFQVAREL
+420 DLAFQVARDL
-430 QAHGGEICFVESEK
+430 QAHGEDVCFVETEG
-444 DSAAKINEQGFEI
+444 DSAADITKQGFDL
-457 EYNFGNLTGCIDS
+457 EYTAGNLTGCIDS
-470 MPPSQIDAFLALGV
+470 LPPAQIDAFLALGLK
-484 NDASNLEACRAA
+484 DANNLEACRAA

-506 FVIEPLYLSEFKK
+506 LVVDPLLLPEFKK

-547 MTSTTDDRDLR
+547 LTSTTDDRDLR
-558 ELILMNPDL
+558 EMILMNPEL
-567 HGKRLSEV
+567 NGKRVDEV

-599 RLAMG
+599 RLAIG
-604 DHLTILGDLDV
+604 DHLTVLGDLGV
-615 IQTAEEWAS
+615 IQEVESWAS

>member
-1 MGIFSGVDMEQ
+1 MEQ
-12 RFVPLLLV
+12 SFIPLLLV

-26 VPVLISR
+26 VPVVISR

-41 GEIMAGII
+41 GEILAGIVI
-49 VGPSVLGWVNGHEP
+49 GPSVLGLVHGDEP

-93 KRGRENGPSPLLL
+93 KRGRENGLSPMLL
-106 AGLSFVLTLILA
+106 AGLSFILTLILS
-118 LAIGFGLTSAGYVRD
+118 LAIGFGLTWAGYVRD

-160 GRFGQT
+160 GRFGQA
-166 ILLAALLADFLT
+166 ILLAALLADFVT
-178 MFLIT
+178 MFLVT
-183 VYVAARSTGLSLD
+183 VYVAARSEGMSLE

-219 IPAVRRILEELSD
+219 IPAVRRILDELAD

-250 VLAQVIGAELILGAF
+250 VLAEVIGAELILGAF

-271 SLLSGSGEEN
+271 SLLSGAGEEN

-295 PLFFIFVGIQFDM
+295 PLFFVFVGIQFDL
-308 NAFVKESSAWLL
+308 NAFIQEPSAWLL
-320 LPVLLVGS
+320 LPVLLVGA

-334 SSLIFRLSFSWR
+334 SSLVFRLSFSWR
-346 DTFSSGLLL
+346 ETLSSGFLL

-382 VILIAALTATIAP
+382 IILIAALTATIAP
-395 LSFNSLQAGRK
+395 MVFNSLQADG
-406 EEQQRRLTL
+406 EEQRKRVTL

-420 DLAFQVAREL
+420 DLAFQVARDL
-430 QAHGGEICFVESEK
+430 QAHGEEICFVETNPK
-444 DSAAKINEQGFEI
+444 TAKLINEQGFEV
-457 EYNFGNLTGCIDS
+457 EHSVGNLTGCIDALPS
-470 MPPSQIDAFLALGV
+470 SQIEAFMALDV
-484 NDASNLEACRAA
+484 NDANNLEASRAA

-506 FVIEPLYLSEFKK
+506 YVVEPLLLSDFKK

-527 SIHRSSLLALMAR
+527 SIHRGSVLALMAR
-540 NPALFEL
+540 NPAIFEL
-547 MTSTTDDRDLR
+547 ITSTTDDRDLR
-558 ELILMNPDL
+558 EMILMNPDL
-567 HGKRLSEV
+567 HGKHLNEV

-599 RLAMG
+599 RLAVG

-615 IQTAEEWAS
+615 LQAAEEWAS